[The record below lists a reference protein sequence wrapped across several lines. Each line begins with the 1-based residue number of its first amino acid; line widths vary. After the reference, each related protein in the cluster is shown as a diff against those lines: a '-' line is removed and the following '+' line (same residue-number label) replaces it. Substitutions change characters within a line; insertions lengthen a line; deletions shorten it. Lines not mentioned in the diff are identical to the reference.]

1 MSNYN
6 GSSSD
11 RRTLIKDILH
21 VPLNKVWR
29 GKGMLQEMRDSYA
42 MKHASAYAM
51 LHALVHEKRQ
61 RVKAP

>member
-1 MSNYN
+1 MFNYN

-11 RRTLIKDILH
+11 SRTLIKDILH
-21 VPLNKVWR
+21 VPHNNVWT

-51 LHALVHEKRQ
+51 LHVLVHERH
-61 RVKAP
+61 RLNAP